1 MSFQCYRP
9 YRWSYA
15 DDQRDDNTRNYTWK
29 SARERRNIPFYFIID
44 EYFFLL
50 LFRKR
55 DRERERDFNRII
67 WGQEWRFARRILMG
81 PRKVAIT
88 NFWWKLTRCRNLTNY
103 VLIGSPDFI
112 ARKTFPCRE
121 EGGGGQS
128 TVSSSGTII
137 PPPSPLFLGTL
148 GLYRWIEC

>member
-1 MSFQCYRP
+1 MLPSLSVIVRRRPTRRQYAKLHVKKRARTTEYSILFHYRRVFLSPSF
-9 YRWSYA
+9 S
-15 DDQRDDNTRNYTWK
+15 K
-29 SARERRNIPFYFIID
+29 ERQ
-44 EYFFLL
+44 
-50 LFRKR
+50 
-55 DRERERDFNRII
+55 RERDFNRII

-112 ARKTFPCRE
+112 ARKTFPCRS
-121 EGGGGQS
+121 GGGGQS